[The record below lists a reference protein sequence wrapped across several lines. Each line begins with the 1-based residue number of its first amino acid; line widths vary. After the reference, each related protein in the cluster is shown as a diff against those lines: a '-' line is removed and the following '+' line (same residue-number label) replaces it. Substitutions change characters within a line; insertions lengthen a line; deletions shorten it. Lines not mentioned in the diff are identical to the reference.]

1 MTTRQGAFLC
11 AVAAC
16 FAGVVLLASLLG
28 PSRRTYLPQPQVLP
42 FASTGALLAWSE
54 AQGLRGRR
62 AVVLARH
69 LIPAEAPAGDSPEI
83 GPLTAMM
90 HRGVVR
96 ELFQV
101 VPAADWPAV
110 AWNLSTVSIFRPEG
124 QGRVANFEDGRVH
137 AAPLPAFWPPEE
149 PVLLLLH
156 PPDWSPQELEDV
168 ESLLRS
174 RRLRA
179 DVIAVLRGTEEDLAR
194 WRAVVSSIPQ

>member
-1 MTTRQGAFLC
+1 MTAGRGAFLGG
-11 AVAAC
+11 VAAC

-28 PSRRTYLPQPQVLP
+28 PARRTYLPEPQVLP
-42 FASTGALLAWSE
+42 FDSTGALLAWSE

-69 LIPAEAPAGDSPEI
+69 LIQAEDPAGDSPEI
-83 GPLTAMM
+83 EPLTAMM
-90 HRGVVR
+90 HRGVLR
-96 ELFQV
+96 ELFHV
-101 VPAADWPAV
+101 VPEGAWPVV

-124 QGRVANFEDGRVH
+124 QGRLANFEDGRIH

-149 PVLLLLH
+149 PVVLLLH
-156 PPDWSPQELEDV
+156 PPDWTPQELEAV
-168 ESLLRS
+168 EALLRG

-179 DVIAVLRGTEEDLAR
+179 DVVGVLRGTGEDLAR